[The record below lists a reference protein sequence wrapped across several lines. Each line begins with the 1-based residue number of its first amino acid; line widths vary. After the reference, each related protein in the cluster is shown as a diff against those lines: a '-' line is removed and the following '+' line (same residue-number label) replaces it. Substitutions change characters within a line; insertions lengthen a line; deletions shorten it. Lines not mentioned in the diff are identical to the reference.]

1 MALAPEKLRTVSVW
15 PVPYGVWL
23 DQQRLALENFRPMGR
38 VLTRRSLGGVD
49 DSCTG
54 TPHCTPWPAA
64 LLCLVTTDNLLPSQ
78 GLDASLIHS
87 LTHWTLQIIH
97 RAPIKGR
104 TFKTRLMLIIW
115 CTPSS
120 LQQWQ
125 QHFNHVHLK
134 TSASFLCYFCVC
146 VFFVTNFILFFVQY
160 PFKVFFF
167 FSCEEA
173 ALELQMYVILS
184 VGVLKLIFAFHL

>member
-23 DQQRLALENFRPMGR
+23 DQQRFALENLKPMGR
-38 VLTRRSLGGVD
+38 VLTRLSLGGVD

-97 RAPIKGR
+97 RAPMKSR
-104 TFKTRLMLIIW
+104 SFKTRLILCHDVLSKENLLMENKSKKINRNFLNRIDNMMKYRCRKW
-115 CTPSS
+115 LNRKNTCRKS
-120 LQQWQ
+120 LLQKGKFAEQ
-125 QHFNHVHLK
+125 K
-134 TSASFLCYFCVC
+134 
-146 VFFVTNFILFFVQY
+146 FIQKAKF
-160 PFKVFFF
+160 
-167 FSCEEA
+167 
-173 ALELQMYVILS
+173 
-184 VGVLKLIFAFHL
+184 